1 MKVQTEQSKFDTD
14 EHILVCLSSS
24 PSNARIIHTAAKMA
38 KVLHARF
45 TAIYVQTDTVIND
58 EDQSRLSQNIQLA
71 QRLGA
76 EIVMTHGENVALQIS
91 EYVRLSDVTK
101 IVIGQSS
108 ARRRGLFGRPTLT
121 EKLISSAPDVDI
133 HIIPDAL
140 NYTKSHRRRLFFGA
154 EIPSLRDIAV
164 TVLALAVC
172 TAIGFLFD
180 HLGFPDSNI
189 VTVYILG
196 VLMISVLTKGY
207 ICSIAG
213 SLLSVALFGFFLTEP
228 RLSFQTYAV
237 GYPVTFAVMLA
248 SSVLTGTLASKLKD
262 HARLS
267 ARSAFRV
274 QVLFDTDRLLQKA
287 KSNDDVLSVT
297 CMQLSRLLDRSIVA
311 YTKGENGMLSGRLY
325 AEKKDTHAEK
335 LLSDAERQTAE
346 RQHSLENPNVFI
358 LRSVQAAE
366 STV

>member
-1 MKVQTEQSKFDTD
+1 MRTQTEQSKNGAD

-76 EIVMTHGENVALQIS
+76 EIVMTHGEDVPLQIS

-140 NYTKSHRRRLFFGA
+140 T
-154 EIPSLRDIAV
+154 P
-164 TVLALAVC
+164 
-172 TAIGFLFD
+172 
-180 HLGFPDSNI
+180 
-189 VTVYILG
+189 
-196 VLMISVLTKGY
+196 SVLRCRDTVAAGY
-207 ICSIAG
+207 CRDRPDACRMHG
-213 SLLSVALFGFFLTEP
+213 DRVSVRP
-228 RLSFQTYAV
+228 SRLSRYQYRYVIHPRCADD
-237 GYPVTFAVMLA
+237 L
-248 SSVLTGTLASKLKD
+248 
-262 HARLS
+262 R
-267 ARSAFRV
+267 
-274 QVLFDTDRLLQKA
+274 FDQRIPLQ
-287 KSNDDVLSVT
+287 
-297 CMQLSRLLDRSIVA
+297 
-311 YTKGENGMLSGRLY
+311 YGRLTSKCCIVRIFPY
-325 AEKKDTHAEK
+325 RTQVV
-335 LLSDAERQTAE
+335 L
-346 RQHSLENPNVFI
+346 
-358 LRSVQAAE
+358 
-366 STV
+366 

>member
-45 TAIYVQTDTVIND
+45 TAIYVQTDTAIND
-58 EDQSRLSQNIQLA
+58 EDQSRLRRTYSSRKGSA
-71 QRLGA
+71 RDRYDARRECSAADLGICQA
-76 EIVMTHGENVALQIS
+76 FRCH
-91 EYVRLSDVTK
+91 K

-121 EKLISSAPDVDI
+121 EKLISSAPNVDI

-180 HLGFPDSNI
+180 HLDFPI
-189 VTVYILG
+189 P
-196 VLMISVLTKGY
+196 ISL
-207 ICSIAG
+207 
-213 SLLSVALFGFFLTEP
+213 
-228 RLSFQTYAV
+228 R
-237 GYPVTFAVMLA
+237 
-248 SSVLTGTLASKLKD
+248 
-262 HARLS
+262 
-267 ARSAFRV
+267 
-274 QVLFDTDRLLQKA
+274 
-287 KSNDDVLSVT
+287 
-297 CMQLSRLLDRSIVA
+297 
-311 YTKGENGMLSGRLY
+311 YTS
-325 AEKKDTHAEK
+325 
-335 LLSDAERQTAE
+335 
-346 RQHSLENPNVFI
+346 
-358 LRSVQAAE
+358 
-366 STV
+366 